1 MQSKR
6 NTTTD
11 STFQGYPVLTDAE
24 KKLAIDTDI
33 MQKIL
38 KQFEYAEYKKGKV
51 FFFRLDLHFPKDH
64 QIPSAGNEHFRK
76 FISAYA
82 KNLSRKG
89 LEPQYFAVREQR
101 QSEHQHYHVG
111 VLLDGQKT
119 RSPYEHLKTADRL
132 WANELGIETDN
143 PAALGLVNH
152 CDKDKKTGERMING
166 MMIDATKDNY
176 EYVRDSCFRRASYL
190 AKESQK
196 KLTPKGNREYFASK
210 LPKEYR
216 Q

>member
-1 MQSKR
+1 MKTRR
-6 NTTTD
+6 NLTT
-11 STFQGYPVLTDAE
+11 SPEYQGNTI
-24 KKLAIDTDI
+24 LAHKGLAADTR
-33 MQKIL
+33 IL
-38 KQFEYAEYKKGKV
+38 DRINAQFDYAETTKSKTL
-51 FFFRLDLHFPKDH
+51 FFRYDLHFPLNMQVPPD
-64 QIPSAGNEHFRK
+64 NEHFK
-76 FISAYA
+76 HFISAFT
-82 KNLSRKG
+82 KNLARKG

-132 WANELGIETDN
+132 WANELGIETDT

-152 CDKDKKTGERMING
+152 CDKDKTGERMING

-196 KLTPKGNREYFASK
+196 NLTPKGNREYFASK
-210 LPKEYR
+210 LPKGYR

>member
-1 MQSKR
+1 MKSKR
-6 NTTTD
+6 TLTTAPEYNG
-11 STFQGYPVLTDAE
+11 STILTNKE
-24 KKLAIDTDI
+24 KGQAADTR
-33 MQKIL
+33 IL
-38 KQFEYAEYKKGKV
+38 DRINAQFNYAEDSKSKTL
-51 FFFRLDLHFPKDH
+51 FFRFDLHFPKDMKV
-64 QIPSAGNEHFRK
+64 PSDNEHFK
-76 FISAYA
+76 HFISPFM

-101 QSEHQHYHVG
+101 RTEHQHYHVG

-119 RSPYEHLKTADRL
+119 RNPYQHLQLANRL
-132 WANELGIETDN
+132 WANELGIMTDN
-143 PAALGLVNH
+143 PSALGLVNH

-176 EYVRDSCFRRASYL
+176 EYIRDSCFRRASYL

-196 KLTPKGNREYFASK
+196 QMTPKGQREYFASR